1 MEYLLPLIGML
12 AAVVAILV
20 LAYVAT
26 RWIATRGVGGRAA
39 AMGADFCV
47 LRQISLG
54 RAERLLLV
62 RLGENCLLL
71 GVTAGS
77 ISLLKELDAE
87 EADEWL
93 TPRDAPAAPG
103 FLDILKENLKKK

>member
-20 LAYVAT
+20 LAYLAT
-26 RWIATRGVGGRAA
+26 RWIASRGVGGGAA
-39 AMGADFCV
+39 AGAGFCV

-62 RLGENCLLL
+62 RLGERCLLL
-71 GVTAGS
+71 GVTAGG
-77 ISLLKELDAE
+77 ISLLKEL
-87 EADEWL
+87 EADEAEEWL
-93 TPRDAPAAPG
+93 KPKETPAAPG
-103 FLDILKENLKKK
+103 FLDVLKENLKKK